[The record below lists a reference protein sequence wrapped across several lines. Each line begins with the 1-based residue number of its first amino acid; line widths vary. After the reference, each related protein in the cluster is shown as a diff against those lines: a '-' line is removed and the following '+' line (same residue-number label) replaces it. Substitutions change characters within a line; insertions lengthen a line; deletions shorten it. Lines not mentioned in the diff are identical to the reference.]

1 MRQAASMRPR
11 FPAPHIWLAPLVALI
26 VTIPCPVIGGPPYV
40 TDDAEPT
47 DVGHWEIYAY
57 SEGLNAQGSTT
68 GEAGLDLNYG
78 AAKDLQLTMVVPA
91 AYSIDPN
98 QVGAGQIELA
108 VKYKFL
114 HQSDGSLLPDV
125 AFFPRAFLPTASP
138 GLESDR
144 LNVLLPL
151 WAEKDWGDW
160 SLFGGG
166 GWQYNPGP
174 GNHDFW
180 TGGLA
185 LTRQLSKPLQLGA
198 EIWAHTRDS
207 VDGKD
212 FAGVNV
218 GADWRLTPH
227 WSLLA
232 SGGPGI
238 WNARHEG
245 RWDFYL
251 ALKADY

>member
-1 MRQAASMRPR
+1 MRFQVPVPR
-11 FPAPHIWLAPLVALI
+11 VWLAVLVAVM
-26 VTIPCPVIGGPPYV
+26 VTLPTAAFAGPPYV

-47 DVGHWEIYAY
+47 DTGHWEIYAY
-57 SEGLNAQGSTT
+57 SEGLNAAGATT

-78 AAKDLQLTMVVPA
+78 VAKDLQLTMVIPA
-91 AYSIDPN
+91 AYSTDPG

-108 VKYKFL
+108 AKYKFL
-114 HQSDGSLLPDV
+114 HQSDGSLSPDV

-144 LNVLLPL
+144 LGLLLPV

-174 GNHDFW
+174 GNHDFC

-185 LTRQLSKPLQLGA
+185 LTRQVTKPLQLGA
-198 EIWAHTRDS
+198 EVWAHTRDS
-207 VDGKD
+207 TDGRD
-212 FAGVNV
+212 FVGVNI

-238 WNARHEG
+238 WNARQEG
-245 RWDFYL
+245 RWDFYF
-251 ALKADY
+251 ALRADY

>member
-1 MRQAASMRPR
+1 MAA
-11 FPAPHIWLAPLVALI
+11 APVAA
-26 VTIPCPVIGGPPYV
+26 VAGPPYV

-47 DVGHWEIYAY
+47 NTGHWEIYAF
-57 SEGLNAQGSTT
+57 SEGLNAADATT

-78 AAKDLQLTMVVPA
+78 AAKDLQLTMVIPA
-91 AYSIDPN
+91 AYSTDPS

-108 VKYKFL
+108 AKYKFL

-125 AFFPRAFLPTASP
+125 AFFPRAFLPAASP

-144 LNVLLPL
+144 LIILLPV

-180 TGGLA
+180 TSGLA
-185 LTRQLSKPLQLGA
+185 LTRQVSKPLQLGA
-198 EIWAHTRDS
+198 EIWAHTRDTA
-207 VDGKD
+207 DGRD

-238 WNARHEG
+238 WNARQEG

-251 ALKADY
+251 ALEAQY